1 MFKSLYNYTKLF
13 LWSGITYIDYKWNNK
28 LNILL
33 VDILLY
39 NIQTTSSLAIKCIQ
53 KAIPYLK
60 VVQIDKDIIKIL
72 ENVYENNI
80 YHSDDYTKK
89 IYNKEFLENFDNKYK
104 IIMTRFI

>member
-1 MFKSLYNYTKLF
+1 MFRSIYNYTKLF
-13 LWSGITYIDYKWNNK
+13 LWSGITYIDYKFNNK

-39 NIQTTSSLAIKCIQ
+39 NIQSTSSLGIKCIQ

-60 VVQIDKDIIKIL
+60 MIDIDKDIINVL

-80 YHSDDYTKK
+80 YHSDQYTKY
-89 IYNKEFLENFDNKYK
+89 IYNKDFF
-104 IIMTRFI
+104 R